1 MSFDVVVCTAFT
13 IFTPFEC
20 VCVCVCV
27 CVRERE
33 RESEPAR
40 EPGRPKGRKGEKI
53 FIFSNF
59 LYWRSLT

>member
-27 CVRERE
+27 CERERE
-33 RESEPAR
+33 RERASLPESQGDQKEGR
-40 EPGRPKGRKGEKI
+40 EK
-53 FIFSNF
+53 
-59 LYWRSLT
+59 RSSSSLISCTGGV